1 MNFYIYLLSSLI
13 FTNLLFIIFYKS
25 ITNKINLFDHPNLK
39 RKIHKTKIFLGGGIL
54 FEINIIVL
62 IILLSYNNFLEKDYF
77 YSLKSYISFF
87 IIPLFLFIIGYFDD
101 KKNLSANIKLILVSL
116 IIYCAVTIDSD
127 LLITEIK
134 FNTLEK
140 VFYLSNFSTVFS
152 VLCFLLFINAF
163 NMFDGINL
171 QAGVYSFLIF
181 FIFLI
186 NNVLP
191 ILSIFFL
198 ITLSFYIIL
207 NYLNKIFLG
216 ETGCILISYYISY
229 FFIKSY
235 NIEKAFFADQI
246 ILYLLFPGLDLFR
259 LFFYRIINKKN
270 PFAADANHLHHYLL
284 KKYEPVKV
292 FIIIFLAYALP
303 IIVSNLMNNFYL
315 GIIFTIINYSVLL
328 KIYGNKKTALRF

>member
-1 MNFYIYLLSSLI
+1 MSFYIYLLSSLI

-25 ITNKINLFDHPNLK
+25 IANKINLFDHPNLK

-54 FEINIIVL
+54 FEINVIIL
-62 IILLSYNNFLEKDYF
+62 IILLSFNNFLEKDYF

-101 KKNLSANIKLILVSL
+101 KKNLSANLKLILVSL
-116 IIYCAVTIDSD
+116 VIYCAVTIDSD
-127 LLITEIK
+127 LLISEIK
-134 FNTLEK
+134 FNSLEK
-140 VFYLSNFSTVFS
+140 VFYLSNFSTAFS

-191 ILSIFFL
+191 LLSIFFL
-198 ITLSFYIIL
+198 VILFFYIIL

-216 ETGCILISYYISY
+216 ETGCVLISYYISY

-235 NIEKAFFADQI
+235 NIEKVFFADQI

-270 PFAADANHLHHYLL
+270 PFVADANHLHHYLL
-284 KKYEPVKV
+284 KMYEPAKV

-303 IIVSNLMNNFYL
+303 IIVSNQMNNFYL
-315 GIIFTIINYSVLL
+315 GIIFTIINYSILL

>member
-1 MNFYIYLLSSLI
+1 LI
-13 FTNLLFIIFYKS
+13 S
-25 ITNKINLFDHPNLK
+25 
-39 RKIHKTKIFLGGGIL
+39 
-54 FEINIIVL
+54 
-62 IILLSYNNFLEKDYF
+62 
-77 YSLKSYISFF
+77 
-87 IIPLFLFIIGYFDD
+87 
-101 KKNLSANIKLILVSL
+101 
-116 IIYCAVTIDSD
+116 
-127 LLITEIK
+127 EIK
-134 FNTLEK
+134 FNSLEK
-140 VFYLSNFSTVFS
+140 VFYLSNFSTAFS

-191 ILSIFFL
+191 LLSIFFL
-198 ITLSFYIIL
+198 VILFFYIIL

-216 ETGCILISYYISY
+216 ETGCVLISYYISY

-235 NIEKAFFADQI
+235 NIEKVFFADQI

-270 PFAADANHLHHYLL
+270 PFVADKNHLHHYLL
-284 KKYEPVKV
+284 KMYEPAKV

-315 GIIFTIINYSVLL
+315 GIIFTIINYSILL

>member
-1 MNFYIYLLSSLI
+1 MSFYIYLLSSLI

-25 ITNKINLFDHPNLK
+25 IANKINLFDHPNLK

-54 FEINIIVL
+54 FEINVIVL
-62 IILLSYNNFLEKDYF
+62 IILLSFNNFLEKNYF

-101 KKNLSANIKLILVSL
+101 KKNLSANLKLILVSL
-116 IIYCAVTIDSD
+116 VIYCAVTIDSD
-127 LLITEIK
+127 LLISEIK
-134 FNTLEK
+134 FNSLEK
-140 VFYLSNFSTVFS
+140 VFYLSNFSTAFS
-152 VLCFLLFINAF
+152 VLCFLLFINDF

-191 ILSIFFL
+191 LLSIFFL
-198 ITLSFYIIL
+198 VIIFFYIIL

-216 ETGCILISYYISY
+216 ETGCVLISYYISY

-235 NIEKAFFADQI
+235 NIENVFFADQI

-270 PFAADANHLHHYLL
+270 PFVADKNHLHHYLL
-284 KKYEPVKV
+284 KMYEPAKV

-315 GIIFTIINYSVLL
+315 GIIFTIINYSILL

>member
-1 MNFYIYLLSSLI
+1 MNIYLYLFGSLI

-25 ITNKINLFDHPNLK
+25 ITKKINLFDYPNIK
-39 RKIHKTKIFLGGGIL
+39 RKIHKTKVFLGGGIL
-54 FEINIIVL
+54 FEINILVL
-62 IILLSYNNFLEKDYF
+62 VMLLFFNNFLEKDYF

-87 IIPLFLFIIGYFDD
+87 VIPLFLFTIGYIDD

-116 IIYCAVTIDSD
+116 VIYCAVTIDSD

-134 FNTLEK
+134 FSNLEK
-140 VFYLSNFSTVFS
+140 VFYLLNFSTAFS

-171 QAGVYSFLIF
+171 QAGIYSFLIF
-181 FIFLI
+181 FIFFV
-186 NNVLP
+186 NNVLLH
-191 ILSIFFL
+191 LSFFFL
-198 ITLSFYIIL
+198 VIIFLYIVL

-235 NIEKAFFADQI
+235 NIEKVFFADQI

-259 LFFYRIINKKN
+259 LFFYRIINKQN
-270 PFAADANHLHHYLL
+270 PFVADSNHLHHFLL
-284 KKYEPVKV
+284 KVYEPAKV

-303 IIVSNLMNNFYL
+303 IIASTLMNNSYF
-315 GIIFTIINYSVLL
+315 GIIFTIINYSILL
-328 KIYGNKKTALRF
+328 IIYGKKKTVFRF

>member
-1 MNFYIYLLSSLI
+1 MSFYIYLLSSLI
-13 FTNLLFIIFYKS
+13 FTNLLFIIFYK
-25 ITNKINLFDHPNLK
+25 IIANKINLFDHPNLK
-39 RKIHKTKIFLGGGIL
+39 RKIHKTKVFLGGGIL
-54 FEINIIVL
+54 FEINVIVL
-62 IILLSYNNFLEKDYF
+62 IILLSFNNFLEKDYF

-101 KKNLSANIKLILVSL
+101 KKNLSANLKLILVSL
-116 IIYCAVTIDSD
+116 VIYCAVTIDSD
-127 LLITEIK
+127 LLISEIK
-134 FNTLEK
+134 FNSLEK
-140 VFYLSNFSTVFS
+140 VFYLSNFSTAFS

-191 ILSIFFL
+191 LLSIFFL
-198 ITLSFYIIL
+198 VIIFFYIIL

-216 ETGCILISYYISY
+216 ETGCVLISYYISY

-235 NIEKAFFADQI
+235 NIEKVFFADQI

-270 PFAADANHLHHYLL
+270 PFVADANHLHHYLL
-284 KKYEPVKV
+284 KMYEPAKV

-315 GIIFTIINYSVLL
+315 GIIFTIINYSILL

>member
-1 MNFYIYLLSSLI
+1 MNIYLYLIGLLI
-13 FTNLLFIIFYKS
+13 FTNLLFIVFYKS
-25 ITNKINLFDHPNLK
+25 ITKKINLFDYPNFK
-39 RKIHKTKIFLGGGIL
+39 RKIHKTKVFLGGGIL
-54 FEINIIVL
+54 FEINILVL
-62 IILLSYNNFLEKDYF
+62 IIFLFFNNFLEKDYF
-77 YSLKSYISFF
+77 YSLKSHVSFF
-87 IIPLFLFIIGYFDD
+87 LVPLFLFTIAYIDD

-116 IIYCAVTIDSD
+116 VIYCAVTIDSD

-140 VFYLSNFSTVFS
+140 VFYLLNFSTAFT

-171 QAGVYSFLIF
+171 QAGIYSFLIF
-181 FIFLI
+181 FTFLI

-191 ILSIFFL
+191 HLSFFFL
-198 ITLSFYIIL
+198 IIIFFYIIL

-235 NIEKAFFADQI
+235 NIEKVFFADQI

-259 LFFYRIINKKN
+259 LFFFRIINKQN
-270 PFAADANHLHHYLL
+270 PFVADTNHLHHFLL
-284 KKYEPVKV
+284 KVHEPAKV
-292 FIIIFLAYALP
+292 FIIIFVAYALP
-303 IIVSNLMNNFYL
+303 IIFSTLINNFYF

-328 KIYGNKKTALRF
+328 IIYGNKKKALRF

>member
-1 MNFYIYLLSSLI
+1 
-13 FTNLLFIIFYKS
+13 
-25 ITNKINLFDHPNLK
+25 
-39 RKIHKTKIFLGGGIL
+39 
-54 FEINIIVL
+54 
-62 IILLSYNNFLEKDYF
+62 
-77 YSLKSYISFF
+77 
-87 IIPLFLFIIGYFDD
+87 
-101 KKNLSANIKLILVSL
+101 
-116 IIYCAVTIDSD
+116 
-127 LLITEIK
+127 
-134 FNTLEK
+134 
-140 VFYLSNFSTVFS
+140 
-152 VLCFLLFINAF
+152 
-163 NMFDGINL
+163 MFDGINL

-191 ILSIFFL
+191 LLSIFFL
-198 ITLSFYIIL
+198 VILFFYIIL

-216 ETGCILISYYISY
+216 ETGCVLISYYISY

-235 NIEKAFFADQI
+235 NIEKVFFADQI

-270 PFAADANHLHHYLL
+270 PFVADANHLHHYLL
-284 KKYEPVKV
+284 KMYEPAKV

-315 GIIFTIINYSVLL
+315 GIIFTIINYSILL

>member
-1 MNFYIYLLSSLI
+1 MSFYIYLLSSLI

-25 ITNKINLFDHPNLK
+25 IANKINLFDHPNLK

-54 FEINIIVL
+54 FEINVIVL
-62 IILLSYNNFLEKDYF
+62 IILLSFNNFLEKNYF

-101 KKNLSANIKLILVSL
+101 KKNLSANLKLILVSL
-116 IIYCAVTIDSD
+116 VIYCAVTIDSD
-127 LLITEIK
+127 LLISEIK
-134 FNTLEK
+134 FNSLEK
-140 VFYLSNFSTVFS
+140 VFYLSNFSTAFS

-181 FIFLI
+181 FLFLI

-191 ILSIFFL
+191 LLSIFFL
-198 ITLSFYIIL
+198 VIIFFYIIL

-216 ETGCILISYYISY
+216 ETGCVLISYYISY

-235 NIEKAFFADQI
+235 NIENVFFADQI

-270 PFAADANHLHHYLL
+270 PFVADKNHLHHYLL
-284 KKYEPVKV
+284 KMYEPAKV

-315 GIIFTIINYSVLL
+315 GIIFTIINYSILL

>member
-1 MNFYIYLLSSLI
+1 MSFYIYLLSSLI
-13 FTNLLFIIFYKS
+13 FTNLLFIIFYK
-25 ITNKINLFDHPNLK
+25 IIANKINLFDHPNLK
-39 RKIHKTKIFLGGGIL
+39 RKIHKTKVFLGGGIL
-54 FEINIIVL
+54 FEINVIVL
-62 IILLSYNNFLEKDYF
+62 IILLSFNNFLEKDYF

-101 KKNLSANIKLILVSL
+101 KKNLSANLKLILVSL
-116 IIYCAVTIDSD
+116 VIYCAVTIDSD
-127 LLITEIK
+127 LLISEIK
-134 FNTLEK
+134 FNSLEK
-140 VFYLSNFSTVFS
+140 VFYLSNFSTAFS

-191 ILSIFFL
+191 LLSIFFL
-198 ITLSFYIIL
+198 VILFFYIIL

-216 ETGCILISYYISY
+216 ETGCVLISYYISY

-235 NIEKAFFADQI
+235 NIEKVFFADQI

-270 PFAADANHLHHYLL
+270 PFVADKNHLHHYLL
-284 KKYEPVKV
+284 KMYEPAKV
-292 FIIIFLAYALP
+292 FIIIFLAYTLP

-315 GIIFTIINYSVLL
+315 GIIFTIINYSILL